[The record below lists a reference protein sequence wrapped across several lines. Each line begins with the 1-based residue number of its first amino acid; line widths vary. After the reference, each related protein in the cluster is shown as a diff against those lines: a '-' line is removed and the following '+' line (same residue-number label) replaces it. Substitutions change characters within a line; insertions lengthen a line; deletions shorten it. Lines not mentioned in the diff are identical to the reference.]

1 MPATTTPD
9 PDRPTYPHVQVRL
22 SGTDGNVFM
31 LIGRVSAA
39 LRRQAGTA
47 AADGFATAAYQCGSY
62 DEVIQL
68 AMATVSI
75 S

>member
-1 MPATTTPD
+1 MPTITHAD
-9 PDRPTYPHVQVRL
+9 PDQPSYPHVQVRL

-39 LRRQAGTA
+39 LRRHAGAA
-47 AADGFATAAYQCGSY
+47 AADGFTAAAYQCGSY

-68 AMATVSI
+68 AMATVTVT
-75 S
+75 